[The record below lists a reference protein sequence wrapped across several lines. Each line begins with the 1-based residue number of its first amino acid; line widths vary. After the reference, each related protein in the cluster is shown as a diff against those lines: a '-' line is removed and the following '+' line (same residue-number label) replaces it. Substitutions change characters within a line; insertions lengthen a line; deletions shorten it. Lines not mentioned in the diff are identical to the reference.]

1 MKTLHWLTKAGKIG
15 VPEKRKAGHA
25 DDIYDCDF
33 NFTSKRNFS
42 RVSPRIVIEM
52 LHLIGTVVVLLFARL
67 LYQPLGTMISNLL
80 TNLHLIEASVA
91 ATLIIN
97 LVAFFVLIS
106 LGWSVIRLLSRVS
119 RSITWLPVIKQV
131 NSVAG
136 GIVSF
141 VVTYLVIFVALS
153 LANIVNTS
161 FIQTQM
167 TQSPLATY
175 IVKQTPGLTSHY
187 LSNLIN
193 FNDGT
198 TTDS

>member
-1 MKTLHWLTKAGKIG
+1 MI
-15 VPEKRKAGHA
+15 
-25 DDIYDCDF
+25 
-33 NFTSKRNFS
+33 FTIVILILLASAIFRGFH
-42 RVSPRIVIEM
+42 RGFVIEM

-106 LGWSVIRLLSRVS
+106 LGWSVIRLLGRVS

-141 VVTYLVIFVALS
+141 VVTYLVILSRCRWRTSSIRALFRRKWRS
-153 LANIVNTS
+153 HR
-161 FIQTQM
+161 
-167 TQSPLATY
+167 SPPILW
-175 IVKQTPGLTSHY
+175 SRH
-187 LSNLIN
+187 LSN
-193 FNDGT
+193 
-198 TTDS
+198 

>member
-1 MKTLHWLTKAGKIG
+1 MI
-15 VPEKRKAGHA
+15 
-25 DDIYDCDF
+25 
-33 NFTSKRNFS
+33 FTIVILILLASAIFRGFH
-42 RVSPRIVIEM
+42 RGFVIEM

-106 LGWSVIRLLSRVS
+106 LGWSVIRLLGRVS

-193 FNDGT
+193 FNDVT